1 MAISNE
7 LSSEIAAA
15 ILAEKKTPQE
25 LNQLKEVILRVH
37 TALQKMSED
46 ARTQR
51 FKTAT
56 LLAGA
61 LDAAVKGQLSPRLR
75 ARAAAILTRSPWW
88 DGSAN

>member
-37 TALQKMSED
+37 TALQKMSEET
-46 ARTQR
+46 RER
-51 FKTAT
+51 
-56 LLAGA
+56 
-61 LDAAVKGQLSPRLR
+61 RLR
-75 ARAAAILTRSPWW
+75 TPASQQRNEPRS
-88 DGSAN
+88 S

>member
-37 TALQKMSED
+37 TALQQMSEE
-46 ARTQR
+46 ARIQR
-51 FKTAT
+51 FKTH
-56 LLAGA
+56 
-61 LDAAVKGQLSPRLR
+61 
-75 ARAAAILTRSPWW
+75 AR
-88 DGSAN
+88 SASNTKHEA